1 MKKKKNDFVFHNYL
15 LKEKR
20 SNPFF
25 VEIDSTLDNGRTVK
39 EKEEANKYGV
49 MDRNMKDTGIMI
61 WLTVK
66 ED

>member
-1 MKKKKNDFVFHNYL
+1 MFHNYL

-39 EKEEANKYGV
+39 EKEEGNKSGV

-61 WLTVK
+61 WLTV
-66 ED
+66 